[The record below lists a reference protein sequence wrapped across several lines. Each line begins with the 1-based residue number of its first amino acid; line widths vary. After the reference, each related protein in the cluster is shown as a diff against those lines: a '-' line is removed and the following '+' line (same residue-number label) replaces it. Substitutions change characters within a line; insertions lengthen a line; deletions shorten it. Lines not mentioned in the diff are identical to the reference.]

1 MVMRKILTF
10 LGTGRYEEST
20 IHIDELEFRERV
32 FPLALIRYYKM
43 QKPDEELSVFFFLT
57 SEARDNKNWVEYTL
71 PSLEAEQVRY
81 EALEIPKDIETLE
94 KTLGLIK
101 EMIGVLSEGDEVV
114 LDVTHCF
121 RDIPLTASV
130 VALYLKEVLDVK
142 ITILYG
148 RFDSVKN
155 ETHCT
160 DLTFVTQ
167 LVEWIYAARVF
178 KEYGYSNELGAL
190 ADQRNR
196 RIYKTANLSKKPK
209 YLASMRLPLQYLTD
223 ALRLGSIRSIRESV
237 RRFLVTFEKESTLNQ
252 EIHEYVPELELLMPS
267 IIQRYKM
274 VDTGASSFVLDE
286 REIATEREL
295 MKFYLDTRDIGMALR
310 LAREYMINILLYKE
324 GLANFVFDRD
334 KREEISRFLG
344 ETDSLRKARNH
355 IAHFGFNDSNNL
367 TDVNTIEQH
376 LRKLIDTDIDE
387 LYNEMMKNKQDLEAS
402 SYAVVS
408 SLGLTEGALYT
419 ILNHYNP
426 NLLIVVTSK
435 EGAKILPNIL
445 EKTQFKGE
453 CHVVNVQDPYTG
465 KEEIARVS
473 KEVTG
478 YLENTRKVVI
488 NLTGGTTL
496 LNYMLLKV
504 GDEARHGKT
513 IKTVLAVD
521 KRSYEEQKVNPYAD
535 GEVVELD

>member
-1 MVMRKILTF
+1 MRKILTF

-324 GLANFVFDRD
+324 GLANFVFDKD
-334 KREEISRFLG
+334 KREEVSRFLD